1 VRPFLTFL
9 GWLKRSKVKITPLG
23 IEGAWLIESPVH
35 VDDRGFFTEW
45 FKWSAIEEATGISF
59 VPVQANLSKSG
70 KGVVRGIHYSLAP
83 QGQAK
88 LVTVVRGAIVDYIVD
103 IRIGSSTY
111 GHHEGIN
118 LAAGTGKS
126 LLIDPY
132 LGHAFESLEDD
143 TTVSYLVSSEYSPNN
158 EKEITPLCNTLNISW
173 TSNSDLSLSIKDS
186 TAPTLKE
193 LEDLKLLPMYRR

>member
-1 VRPFLTFL
+1 M
-9 GWLKRSKVKITPLG
+9 KITPLG
-23 IEGAWLIESPVH
+23 IEGAWVIESPVH

-45 FKWSAIEEATGISF
+45 FKWSFIEETTGINF

-88 LVTVVRGAIVDYIVD
+88 LVTVVSGAIVDYIVD

-111 GHHEGIN
+111 GDYEKIH
-118 LAAGTGKS
+118 LLAGTGKS
-126 LLIDPY
+126 ILIDPH

-143 TTVSYLVSSEYSPNN
+143 TTVSYLVSSEYSPND
-158 EKEITPLCNTLNISW
+158 EKEITPLCATLNISW
-173 TSNSDLSLSIKDS
+173 TYNSDLRLSKKDT
-186 TAPTLKE
+186 TAPNLKQ
-193 LEDLKLLPMYRR
+193 LEDSRHLPVYRK

>member
-1 VRPFLTFL
+1 
-9 GWLKRSKVKITPLG
+9 VKITPLG

-45 FKWSAIEEATGISF
+45 FKWSAIEEATGINF

-70 KGVVRGIHYSLAP
+70 RGVVRGIHYSLAP

-111 GHHEGIN
+111 GHHEGIR
-118 LAAGTGKS
+118 LDAGTGKS

-132 LGHAFESLEDD
+132 LGHAFQSQEDD
-143 TTVSYLVSSEYSPNN
+143 TTVSYLVSSEYSPND